1 MYIELTA
8 EEYAIFKQLREGG
21 ITRNASILQILDT
34 CDSFECVEESGEEE
48 EYDEQDNYI
57 RHNVARWGAVTGSQ
71 FDASGKT

>member
-1 MYIELTA
+1 MYIELTE

-48 EYDEQDNYI
+48 EYDELDMTEYEEEQETETEQSSE
-57 RHNVARWGAVTGSQ
+57 V
-71 FDASGKT
+71 